1 MSVNKTEI
9 AKKAVSLIV
18 GLGTTKIVNDIIEN
32 NTNTERATDKV
43 AVKAGSI
50 VIGSMA
56 ADATS
61 SYTDTKIDEIV
72 TWWNKNITN
81 RDSTDN

>member
-1 MSVNKTEI
+1 MNKIEL
-9 AKKAVSLIV
+9 AKKAASLIV

-32 NTNTERATDKV
+32 NTTTETVKDKV
-43 AVKAGSI
+43 AVKAGSV

-61 SYTDTKIDEIV
+61 SYTDRKIDEAID
-72 TWWNKNITN
+72 WWRKNITN
-81 RDSTDN
+81 R